1 MRAKNSK
8 KLKAKSNTP
17 PNPPLSKG
25 GYVLRKGKTSLP
37 SVAQTKAIT
46 IYGRINGHRVS
57 SRILEE
63 QIQQAVRDGAREL
76 HIIADGQHGIG
87 GRIWPRNEII
97 KIIVEGPVGQRLG
110 SMGMFGTEIIV
121 KGSVSDDVGWINCG
135 AKITVLGDV
144 TNGAFNAAAQG
155 ILYVQGSGGARCDTM
170 TKHNPRFDPPQSW
183 YFRNVGDSFAEFK
196 AGGIA
201 VVCGVDSRNP
211 SNILGYRPCVGM
223 VGGTIYFRGPIQE
236 YSERDVRLLDL
247 TPQDWEWLKTN
258 IKPFL
263 ESIDR
268 ISYYEELTNSQDEW
282 KKLIAYTPQ
291 EKRSRRWFKMSITD
305 FRKNYWE
312 KEVGQGGIF
321 APYIE
326 HDMTLL
332 PYITTGKDR
341 RNKPV
346 WANEKYLPPCA
357 YNCPTH
363 IPSHKRAAL
372 IRQGKLHEA
381 LELVLQY
388 SPLPATVCGQI
399 CPNLCMQ
406 SCTRGQ
412 IDKPLGIDR
421 LGRLAIDLPAPK
433 KAEPTGHT
441 IAVIGGGPSGLS
453 AAWQLALK
461 GHTVNIY
468 ESTDKLGG
476 KIELCIPRER
486 LPQEVLQKELSRF
499 KEIGVNIYLNEKINQ
514 EKFEEIYKNH
524 EIVVVACGAHKPRL
538 IPFPGSEHVVTA
550 YDFLRNANIGSLPD
564 LNGKKIVIIG
574 AGNVGMDV
582 ASQAYNCG
590 ATSVIAVDI
599 QKPAAFGK
607 EMETAVAKGTQIIWP
622 KFTER
627 YDNNEKK
634 LYFKDGSSLDADLV
648 IMSVGDVPIL
658 DFLPPSIHTE
668 KGWIAVNEIGQTSDV
683 KVFAIGDATRL
694 GLVTHAI
701 GQGRIAAES
710 IHYQLMHA
718 PRWPETKQVIPY
730 ERIKTVYYEAEHRI
744 QSHPP
749 TLPHRGGKTREGV
762 EVWALES
769 ELCKID
775 ADKCMSCGTCRDC
788 HMCEYACYW
797 GAISRVEHE
806 DGSYEYIVDDEKC
819 IGCGF
824 CAGICPCGVWEMVE
838 NI

>member
-1 MRAKNSK
+1 MRVKKAVNSQQ
-8 KLKAKSNTP
+8 SIVNTP
-17 PNPPLSKG
+17 PNPPLNKGGTKG
-25 GYVLRKGKTSLP
+25 GYVVIHG
-37 SVAQTKAIT
+37 I
-46 IYGRINGHRVS
+46 INGQRVS

-63 QIQQAVRDGAREL
+63 QIQQAVSDGAREL

-87 GRIWPRNEII
+87 GRIWPRGETV
-97 KIIVEGPVGQRLG
+97 KITVDGPVGQRLG
-110 SMGMFGTEIIV
+110 SMGMEGTEIIV
-121 KGSVSDDVGWINCG
+121 NGSASDDVGWINCG

-201 VVCGVDSRNP
+201 VVCGVNSRNP
-211 SNILGYRPCVGM
+211 NNVLGYRPSVGM
-223 VGGTIYFRGPIQE
+223 VGGTIYFRGHIQE
-236 YSERDVRLLDL
+236 FSERDVKLLEL
-247 TPQDWEWLKTN
+247 SPQDWEWLKVN
-258 IKPFL
+258 MEPFL
-263 ESIDR
+263 EAIDR
-268 ISYYEELTNSQDEW
+268 MSYYEELTASVNEW

-291 EKRSRRWFKMSITD
+291 EKRARRWFKMSTSD

-321 APYIE
+321 APYID

-332 PYITTGKDR
+332 SYITTGKDR

-346 WANEKYLPPCA
+346 WANQKYSPPCE

-363 IPSHKRAAL
+363 IPSHKRASL

-406 SCTRGQ
+406 SCTRSRL
-412 IDKPLGIDR
+412 DKPLGIDQF
-421 LGRLAIDLPAPK
+421 GRISADLPAPE

-441 IAVIGGGPSGLS
+441 VAVIGGGPGGLS
-453 AAWQLALK
+453 VSWQLALK
-461 GHTVNIY
+461 GHKVDLY
-468 ESTDKLGG
+468 EATEKLGG
-476 KIELCIPRER
+476 KLELCIPRER

-499 KEIGVNIYLNEKINQ
+499 KKIGVNINLNEKIDLAR
-514 EKFEEIYKNH
+514 FEEIYRKH
-524 EIVVVACGAHKPRL
+524 EIVVIACGAHKPRI
-538 IPFPGSEHVVTA
+538 IPFPGSEHIVSA
-550 YDFLRNANIGSLPD
+550 YDFLRGINTGYVPD
-564 LNGKKIVIIG
+564 LIGKNVVIIG

-582 ASQAYNCG
+582 ASQAFNCG
-590 ATSVIAVDI
+590 ASSVMAVDI

-607 EMETAVAKGTQIIWP
+607 EMETAVSKGVQILWP
-622 KFTER
+622 KFTDR
-627 YDNNEKK
+627 YDREEKR
-634 LYFKDGSSLDADLV
+634 LYFKDGSFLDADLV
-648 IMSVGDVPIL
+648 LMSIGDVPVL

-668 KGWIAVNEIGQTSDV
+668 RGWIAVNEIGQTSDV

-701 GQGRIAAES
+701 GQGRIAAET

-744 QSHPP
+744 QTSPP
-749 TLPHRGGKTREGV
+749 TPPPRRGRAREGV
-762 EVWALES
+762 KGWTPEF
-769 ELCKID
+769 ELCKSE
-775 ADKCMSCGTCRDC
+775 AERCLSCGTCRDC
-788 HMCEYACYW
+788 HMCETACYW
-797 GAISRVEHE
+797 GAISRIEHR

-824 CAGICPCGVWEMVE
+824 CASICPCGVWEMVE